1 MMRQFR
7 LETCME
13 TFLQY
18 SRGYPWK
25 IPWVWEQ
32 CAGYPQIQ
40 RETAVG
46 GKIVEG
52 NPTGAGRNRV
62 CDIMANS
69 DCVILHYLTFYVSL
83 THLCQ
88 IFQIGV

>member
-1 MMRQFR
+1 
-7 LETCME
+7 ME
-13 TFLQY
+13 IFLQY
-18 SRGYPWK
+18 SRGYLWK

-52 NPTGAGRNRV
+52 NPTGEGTE
-62 CDIMANS
+62 
-69 DCVILHYLTFYVSL
+69 CVTSW
-83 THLCQ
+83 Q
-88 IFQIGV
+88 IATALYYITLRFTLV